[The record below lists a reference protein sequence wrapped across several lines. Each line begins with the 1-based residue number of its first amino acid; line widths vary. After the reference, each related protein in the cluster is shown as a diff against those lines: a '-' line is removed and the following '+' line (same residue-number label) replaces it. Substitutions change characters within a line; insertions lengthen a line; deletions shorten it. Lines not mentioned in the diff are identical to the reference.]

1 MYDMDL
7 DKQDS
12 GHPDDHLQ
20 PDEVSRKEDKR
31 KGSDSKEVGDVES
44 QGGRSLR
51 TDLGSKQA

>member
-1 MYDMDL
+1 MDL

-20 PDEVSRKEDKR
+20 TDEVSREEDKR
-31 KGSDSKEVGDVES
+31 KSSDSKKIGDVES